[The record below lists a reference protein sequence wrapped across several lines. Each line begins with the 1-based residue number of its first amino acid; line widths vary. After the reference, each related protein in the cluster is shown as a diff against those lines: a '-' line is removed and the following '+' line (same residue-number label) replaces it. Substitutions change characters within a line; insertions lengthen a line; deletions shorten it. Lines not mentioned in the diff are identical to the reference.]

1 MTPEDWQRLW
11 QADMDRESRP
21 SLADLH
27 ARAEQLKGQWKYLR
41 WFYFVG
47 AMFLFIGTLTG
58 LEWRRSGETITF
70 TRAVLH
76 MLFGLGFIVHAWTWT
91 RRIARLPPVISVVA
105 SYRQALETERARL
118 RHGLLLGI
126 IAAANVFVTFLAMT
140 STSPSLATRVAMGG
154 VLVVL
159 FGLIGWVVF
168 HRVGKQI
175 AELRRFPDD
184 PAA

>member
-11 QADMDRESRP
+11 QADMARGSHP

-41 WFYFVG
+41 WFYFIG
-47 AMFLFIGTLTG
+47 PTFLFIGSLHVLEWTRTGATLT
-58 LEWRRSGETITF
+58 I

-76 MLFGLGFIVHAWTWT
+76 MVFGLGFIVHAWIWT
-91 RRIARLPPVISVVA
+91 RRTGRLPPVTSVVA

-118 RHGLLLGI
+118 RHGSMFGI
-126 IAAANVFVTFLAMT
+126 VGAANFFVTFLAMT

-154 VLVVL
+154 VGVVL
-159 FGLIGWVVF
+159 MSLVAWLGFDHL
-168 HRVGKQI
+168 RKQL
-175 AELRRFPDD
+175 AELRRLPDD
-184 PAA
+184 PPA